1 MSKQR
6 MTHRAGEPVCLAGR
20 GGEGIQSFKVTS
32 VGTPDHVLFSALG
45 LPDMADADYRVIT
58 AGETV
63 LVTHVDESTIATT
76 GFDILHG
83 GAAEIIH
90 VLVHGR
96 IAGTPQV

>member
-1 MSKQR
+1 MTQKR
-6 MTHRAGEPVCLAGR
+6 MTHRASEPVTLAGQ
-20 GGEGIQSFKVTS
+20 GGQGLQSFKITS

-45 LPDMADADYRVIT
+45 LPDMADTNYRVIT
-58 AGETV
+58 DGETV

-90 VLVHGR
+90 VFVHGR